1 MTTIAF
7 KKTNQITQEVK
18 NQRFLMCTRQKA
30 MWEFSTYVAF
40 NTGTKQTYITGHQ
53 DSTEFNETH
62 TTESG
67 WKLIQ

>member
-18 NQRFLMCTRQKA
+18 NERFLMCTRQKA

-40 NTGTKQTYITGHQ
+40 NTGTKQTYITGH
-53 DSTEFNETH
+53 
-62 TTESG
+62 
-67 WKLIQ
+67 